1 MNGPERLRC
10 REYWHDSL
18 RSGLLSLPVMGSS
31 GRFLGVLQKTLP
43 WILGKSFAPTSSSPS
58 AVPYSLSLYQ
68 RFIPISFSLFVC
80 FVGGSDSRS
89 TRGYYIV
96 KPFNYLGKLLS
107 RNIRPVLN
115 ECTIVCRG
123 WCTFRCNPLSSS
135 PPPRNSFL
143 PLLFYPLRLFFVST
157 FFRFFDV
164 FLSLSFHR
172 SW

>member
-1 MNGPERLRC
+1 M
-10 REYWHDSL
+10 
-18 RSGLLSLPVMGSS
+18 
-31 GRFLGVLQKTLP
+31 
-43 WILGKSFAPTSSSPS
+43 
-58 AVPYSLSLYQ
+58 
-68 RFIPISFSLFVC
+68 C

-164 FLSLSFHR
+164 FLSLSLSLLLCLSLSTALGSRLYSSNAICQALKR
-172 SW
+172 SAAVARLYNLSGS

>member
-1 MNGPERLRC
+1 MPRILARQPEVRIIIVTGDGKLGTFLRGSTENPPLNPREIVCSDVFFSLGPTFF
-10 REYWHDSL
+10 
-18 RSGLLSLPVMGSS
+18 P
-31 GRFLGVLQKTLP
+31 
-43 WILGKSFAPTSSSPS
+43 
-58 AVPYSLSLYQ
+58 LSLYQ